1 MLLTCQVGT
10 LLTKRFEYFCDSISS
25 QKYERKHYSALY
37 EPTLVQYVAGD
48 GTQAAVTQDETVD
61 NCTDE
66 HNNQKR
72 AP

>member
-1 MLLTCQVGT
+1 
-10 LLTKRFEYFCDSISS
+10 
-25 QKYERKHYSALY
+25 
-37 EPTLVQYVAGD
+37 VQYVAGD